1 MIFATLKYNHR
12 NMANRTNEQW
22 LTDLRSEGSLQE
34 AALSDLRVI
43 IAKGLPYALSRW
55 LSPSDP
61 QFDALVEEVTQ
72 DTLLRVLDQLD
83 KFEGRSQFTT
93 WVHKIAIRIALS
105 ELRRKRWQDYSLDEI
120 VSNEDRPPP
129 PGLLG
134 DSGAGPAEVTERAD
148 MISHVRRIID
158 EELTDKQRKAMIMLS
173 VQNMPMDVAAK
184 KLRTNRNALYKLLHD
199 ARLRLKRRLAI
210 EGITA
215 QEVLSAF
222 EEK

>member
-1 MIFATLKYNHR
+1 
-12 NMANRTNEQW
+12 
-22 LTDLRSEGSLQE
+22 
-34 AALSDLRVI
+34 
-43 IAKGLPYALSRW
+43 
-55 LSPSDP
+55 
-61 QFDALVEEVTQ
+61 
-72 DTLLRVLDQLD
+72 
-83 KFEGRSQFTT
+83 
-93 WVHKIAIRIALS
+93 
-105 ELRRKRWQDYSLDEI
+105 
-120 VSNEDRPPP
+120 
-129 PGLLG
+129 
-134 DSGAGPAEVTERAD
+134 